1 MKTARRTEM
10 VKHLSE
16 QQLDEAINEAQ
27 KADETRLVRRL
38 CFIKNVSLGDTDK
51 MAARR
56 VGASQPTG
64 GRWLK
69 AWNEGG
75 VDGLHPNFAGGP
87 PAKLSSEQFD
97 EFFTLLKEG
106 QPWTP

>member
-1 MKTARRTEM
+1 M
-10 VKHLSE
+10 VKHLPE
-16 QQLDEAINEAQ
+16 HQLDEAINEAQ
-27 KADETRLVRRL
+27 KAGETRLVRRL

-75 VDGLHPNFAGGP
+75 VDGLRPNFAGGP
-87 PAKLSSEQFD
+87 PAKLSPC
-97 EFFTLLKEG
+97 TI
-106 QPWTP
+106 